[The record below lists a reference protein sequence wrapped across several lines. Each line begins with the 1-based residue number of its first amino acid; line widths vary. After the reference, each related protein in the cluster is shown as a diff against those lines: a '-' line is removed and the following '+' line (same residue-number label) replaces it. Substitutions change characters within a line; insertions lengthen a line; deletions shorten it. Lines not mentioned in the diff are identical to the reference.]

1 MLYCCR
7 ATNTS
12 GKDNISWHANLNSDL
27 HKKTTNQTVIWS
39 REKLSRQQT
48 VNQAFKLSTSQNT
61 KGIFIW
67 SWGAP
72 SNHTSGIGSKW
83 LLWCNQMKTVN
94 DVQTWERLFFFFSVQ
109 CQAQTADQNLLM
121 ISLSADEPFKLWRT
135 SFYFVSLLDNLQ
147 SVSTTT
153 TATTRSIWIIKSS

>member
-39 REKLSRQQT
+39 RGKLSRQQT

-109 CQAQTADQNLLM
+109 CQAQTADQNLLN
-121 ISLSADEPFKLWRT
+121 
-135 SFYFVSLLDNLQ
+135 LLMSPLNCGELASILCPCSIIYRVYLQ
-147 SVSTTT
+147 LQLQLQGLFE
-153 TATTRSIWIIKSS
+153 